1 MRENQSSKRL
11 CLHKRKEENDRD
23 VQQNNG
29 IALLLCIA
37 RIRNHLLCAGY
48 YFSLTTDVVICCG
61 MFREQVFED
70 KYYLHN
76 SVQFFLLKCEDDIL
90 L

>member
-1 MRENQSSKRL
+1 VKIKARSDSVYIE
-11 CLHKRKEENDRD
+11 RKEENDRD
-23 VQQNNG
+23 VQQKNG
-29 IALLLCIA
+29 IALLLYIA
-37 RIRNHLLCAGY
+37 RIRNHFHGAEY
-48 YFSLTTDVVICCG
+48 YFSLTTDVVVCCG
-61 MFREQVFED
+61 VFREQVFED